1 MAKIALFCAIAAALL
16 LWCVPVRASKAGVE
30 GVPPSNRGQDARDT
44 APHGTA
50 AVAAEGE
57 GQGNLFSGS
66 FADSLWTV
74 VAFVTLAL
82 VLTKVAWKPMLQ
94 ALDARQNHIAQQLK
108 TAEDSRQKAER
119 MLDDY
124 KRQGQNTIQQAAQE
138 AQRHHQQ
145 TVEQTRDEVLAM
157 RRRAQEEIESARA
170 IALEE
175 LWRQTGDIVL
185 RVGTEVL
192 GRVVSPQDNQRLIE
206 EAVARIKQEGGL

>member
-1 MAKIALFCAIAAALL
+1 MAKIALFCAIAVALL
-16 LWCVPVRASKAGVE
+16 LWCLPLQAEEAS
-30 GVPPSNRGQDARDT
+30 Q
-44 APHGTA
+44 GTTTH
-50 AVAAEGE
+50 AAEGKA
-57 GQGNLFSGS
+57 QPNLFSGS

-82 VLTKVAWKPMLQ
+82 VLGKVAWKPMLQ

-124 KRQGQNTIQQAAQE
+124 KRQGQNTIQQATQE

-145 TVEQTRDEVLAM
+145 TIEQTREEVLAL
-157 RRRAQEEIESARA
+157 RRRAHEEIESARA
-170 IALEE
+170 TAVEE
-175 LWRQTGDIVL
+175 LWKQTGDIVL
-185 RVGTEVL
+185 RVGSEVL

-206 EAVARIKQEGGL
+206 EAVARIKQDGGL